1 MRALSIL
8 VLLPLLAACEPPPM
22 PEPEPRA
29 TADPVVIKSETERQ
43 DMLAGAATR
52 GDFKVNF
59 GEPFIGFE
67 NRGERMAIRQNYAGP
82 SYRVVDV
89 KGSPGENSV
98 IFRAKEGAIPGGE
111 PFVLTIERY
120 GCVDEFSGERTLFT
134 AWLGTASN
142 PKQTKGCAA
151 RAK

>member
-8 VLLPLLAACEPPPM
+8 VLLPLLSACEPPPT
-22 PEPEPRA
+22 PEPEPRV

-43 DMLAGAATR
+43 TMLAGSASR

-67 NRGERMAIRQNYAGP
+67 NRGERMSIRQNYEGP
-82 SYRVVDV
+82 SYRVIDV
-89 KGSPGENSV
+89 KGSPGENAV
-98 IFRAKEGAIPGGE
+98 IFRAQEGAIPGGE
-111 PFVLTIERY
+111 PFVLTIERMD
-120 GCVDEFSGERTLFT
+120 CVDQFTGDRTLFT

-142 PKQTKGCAA
+142 PKETKGCAA
-151 RAK
+151 RAR